1 MSNYTYTFDL
11 RGENIEIPACNLA
24 TACETLLNV
33 KHGLS
38 HFVIE
43 KRSTRYLQS
52 TPFNERTHIVKFNGT
67 TICEVK
73 ERKN

>member
-11 RGENIEIPACNLA
+11 RGKDIEISACNLA
-24 TACETLLNV
+24 TACETLLND

-38 HFVIE
+38 NFVIE
-43 KRSTRYLQS
+43 KRGTHYLQS

-67 TICEVK
+67 TICKVK
-73 ERKN
+73 QRKN